1 MKKLFT
7 IALLSLV
14 TTAYADMPY
23 INNNT
28 AENFERVTSG
38 DITCES
44 RKAVP
49 TLNTGYYSSSEDSIY
64 TNRTSQDKGVFVAV
78 SIPLSST
85 SKQVDCK
92 NLYNSAL
99 EKEQLR
105 VKQLEMQVEMLKSRR
120 LSTD

>member
-1 MKKLFT
+1 MKKL
-7 IALLSLV
+7 IALLLLGIGS
-14 TTAYADMPY
+14 TAFADMPY
-23 INNNT
+23 ISNNT
-28 AENFERVTSG
+28 SENFERVTSG

-44 RKAVP
+44 RKAVA
-49 TLNTGYYSSSEDSIY
+49 TLNTGYYSSSQDSIY
-64 TNRTSQDKGVFVAV
+64 TSKTGEDKGVFVAV

-120 LSTD
+120 LTTD

>member
-1 MKKLFT
+1 MKKLLT
-7 IALLSLV
+7 CTLLSM
-14 TTAYADMPY
+14 TSFAYADMPY

-44 RKAVP
+44 RKAVA
-49 TLNTGYYSSSEDSIY
+49 TLNTGFYSSNQDSIY
-64 TNRTSQDKGVFVAV
+64 SSRNNEDKGMFVAV
-78 SIPLSST
+78 SIPLAST

-120 LSTD
+120 LTTD

>member
-1 MKKLFT
+1 MKKL
-7 IALLSLV
+7 IALLLLGIGS
-14 TTAYADMPY
+14 TAFADMPY
-23 INNNT
+23 ISNNT
-28 AENFERVTSG
+28 SENFERVTSG

-44 RKAVP
+44 RKAVA
-49 TLNTGYYSSSEDSIY
+49 TLNTGYYSSSQDSIY
-64 TNRTSQDKGVFVAV
+64 TSKTEEDKGVFVAV

-120 LSTD
+120 LTTD